1 MKERKRI
8 FQGQDTLPQEAL
20 SDIVWEDLDGLPYE
34 PFYPKRPA
42 HNSKN
47 LDNLAVIC
55 DRYKVSDRAG
65 AEIANVLQDYG
76 IITGE
81 DNDLV
86 IDKNKLRRA
95 RDSIRKNLSKEAA
108 KTNNGITALYFDGRK
123 DKTRVLVKDHGRFHQ
138 KTSTEEHYTILS
150 FASDF

>member
-1 MKERKRI
+1 MYRIEKSKKERKRI
-8 FQGQDTLPQEAL
+8 FQDQDTLPQEAL
-20 SDIVWEDLDGLPYE
+20 CDIVLEDLGGLPSE

-65 AEIANVLQDYG
+65 AAIANAVLQNYDV
-76 IITGE
+76 ITSE

-95 RDSIRKNLSKEAA
+95 RDSIRKIFQLQFQ
-108 KTNNGITALYFDGRK
+108 TRIHFIIHIT
-123 DKTRVLVKDHGRFHQ
+123 
-138 KTSTEEHYTILS
+138 
-150 FASDF
+150 